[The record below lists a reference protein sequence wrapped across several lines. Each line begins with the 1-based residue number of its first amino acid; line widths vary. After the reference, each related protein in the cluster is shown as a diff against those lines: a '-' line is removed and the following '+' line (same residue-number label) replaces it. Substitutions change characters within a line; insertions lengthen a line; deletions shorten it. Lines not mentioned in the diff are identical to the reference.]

1 MTELKITL
9 KDIFAEAQKLIDVA
23 TEKKITIATAESCT
37 GGLIGA
43 AITSIPGS
51 STPFKGGIIAYDNKV
66 KHKMLDVPPGMIA
79 KYGAVS
85 REVARAMAKG
95 AVEALGV
102 DMAVSVTGIAGP
114 GGGSE
119 DKPVGTVW
127 MGLAVEM
134 DGKVEITTKLHRFG
148 DIGRNKVRDVTC
160 YEALKA
166 LNKAADN
173 Y

>member
-85 REVARAMAKG
+85 RESLLGLCGWDWQLRWMAR
-95 AVEALGV
+95 LR
-102 DMAVSVTGIAGP
+102 SRRSCI
-114 GGGSE
+114 
-119 DKPVGTVW
+119 
-127 MGLAVEM
+127 GLAILGGIKCAM
-134 DGKVEITTKLHRFG
+134 
-148 DIGRNKVRDVTC
+148 
-160 YEALKA
+160 
-166 LNKAADN
+166 
-173 Y
+173 